1 MYFKA
6 KQFFLTS
13 QLPPFLSYYPSPAP
27 LSIVFPPF
35 SLFPCFLPSLSLV
48 VAFCMLPSSVIV
60 CPMCPCSEAREL
72 ELFIFH
78 CSLFSLSSL
87 LLSSVSELLLLLS
100 FFLSI
105 HLFPSFSQTLFSGRL
120 HFFHFVTFIFSFV
133 ASHPKNEMDKMNP
146 ESRLIVVLALIA
158 LVRVLFQFLSLF
170 SCYLFLFSLSLC

>member
-1 MYFKA
+1 M

-13 QLPPFLSYYPSPAP
+13 HFLSYYPPPAP

-60 CPMCPCSEAREL
+60 CPLCPCSEAREL

-100 FFLSI
+100 FFCPSTLSP
-105 HLFPSFSQTLFSGRL
+105 LFLKPYFLDVYIFSTLSLSFSPLLRP
-120 HFFHFVTFIFSFV
+120 I
-133 ASHPKNEMDKMNP
+133 PKMKWIKLIQNP
-146 ESRLIVVLALIA
+146 D
-158 LVRVLFQFLSLF
+158 SL
-170 SCYLFLFSLSLC
+170 LFLL